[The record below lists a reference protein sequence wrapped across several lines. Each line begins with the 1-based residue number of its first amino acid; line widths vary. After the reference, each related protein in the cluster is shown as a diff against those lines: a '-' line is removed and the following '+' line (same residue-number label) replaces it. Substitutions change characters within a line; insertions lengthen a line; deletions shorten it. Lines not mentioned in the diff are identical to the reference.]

1 MLAFGAK
8 IAPHDGA
15 IARESSTC
23 GVILEAT
30 ASLYFAPMQFLASVF
45 YTLFLFVWTFLYAVM
60 FVCVAI
66 CLPFPRRAGLARGWA
81 VGLLTVLKWVCR
93 LDYTVEGR
101 EHIPPDNHIALWK
114 HASTW
119 ETLAI
124 SVVFPRQVWV
134 LKRELLWLPFVGWS
148 IRLLHAIAIDRGAGH
163 TAVNQVIEQGRQR
176 LEEGDWV
183 VMFPEGTRMPAGQTR
198 RYGVSGALLASQTG
212 RFIIPVAHHAGYFW
226 PRRALLKKPGTVRVV
241 IGPPILAAGRDPRE
255 INAEAQAWIEDQMS
269 RMVPDSYRPAAGPQ

>member
-1 MLAFGAK
+1 MQL
-8 IAPHDGA
+8 
-15 IARESSTC
+15 
-23 GVILEAT
+23 L
-30 ASLYFAPMQFLASVF
+30 ASLFF
-45 YTLFLFVWTFLYAVM
+45 TLFLFVWTFVYAVF

-66 CLPFPRRAGLARGWA
+66 CLPFPRRAGLARVWA
-81 VGLLTVLKWVCR
+81 VVLLTVLKWTCR

-101 EHIPPDNHIALWK
+101 ENIPAGNHIALWK

-163 TAVNQVIEQGRQR
+163 NAVNQVIDQGRQR
-176 LEEGDWV
+176 LQEGNWI

-212 RFIIPVAHHAGYFW
+212 RMVIPVAHNAGYFW
-226 PRRALLKKPGTVRVV
+226 PRRGLLKKSGTVRVV
-241 IGPPILAAGRDPRE
+241 IGPPIHAAGRDARE
-255 INAEAQAWIEDQMS
+255 INAEVQAWIEGQM
-269 RMVPDSYRPAAGPQ
+269 RGMVPEPKRPP